1 MEGGSVSDNRDEFL
15 FLLGVQKGMTFE
27 NIEKLLDEI
36 ANEKVKLGIPSPTN
50 LFKKQYCPTKK
61 DCKFFHLWCSYCS
74 AKINCKVL
82 EDGTVL
88 VTAIKHN
95 HLHTTAKFESQVEGE
110 IYRVYVW
117 RSTKEA
123 IRIL

>member
-61 DCKFFHLWCSYCS
+61 DCKFFHLCAPIAQPRS
-74 AKINCKVL
+74 
-82 EDGTVL
+82 
-88 VTAIKHN
+88 
-95 HLHTTAKFESQVEGE
+95 TAKSLKMEQYSSLLLNTTIFTLLPSSNLKLRGRSIESMCGDQPK
-110 IYRVYVW
+110 R
-117 RSTKEA
+117 R
-123 IRIL
+123 